1 MNLSCRPNTELERK
15 DKNELTVC
23 FSVCFVIFH
32 FIGVIPIVLCCY
44 SLLPSRTENFLANS
58 ITIAKVLENWNAVPF
73 VQLSVHDD
81 QCPDDM
87 EIAFKKVWRGTSKGF
102 WMADGDCSKTCGIK
116 KYEEGEGYV
125 RASWE
130 FISFT

>member
-1 MNLSCRPNTELERK
+1 MNPSDTEK
-15 DKNELTVC
+15 
-23 FSVCFVIFH
+23 FF
-32 FIGVIPIVLCCY
+32 
-44 SLLPSRTENFLANS
+44 ANPT
-58 ITIAKVLENWNAVPF
+58 TIAKVLDNWDAVPF

-87 EIAFKKVWRGTSKGF
+87 EIAFKKVWRGTSRGF
-102 WMADGDCSKTCGIK
+102 WMADGDCKGKTCGI